1 MSIDKPYHRIVRG
14 LAEHQ
19 NAGYSGRAYV
29 VDPKYAER
37 PEHYVRAFLLIQK
50 DLLELFEY
58 IEPADGN
65 LATYSFR
72 IHELLM
78 RTCIE
83 IEANFKAILQENEY
97 NPKDKKGQAISEKN
111 WNIRNYQIVD
121 KSHHLSSY
129 KIYIPTWEGEKS
141 TMAPFLSWKSSGPLT
156 WYQAYN
162 QSKHSRHAE
171 FRKANL
177 ENLLNAVAALVVLLS
192 SQFRNQDFTPRS
204 DVLTTNPERP
214 REGEPAIGEFFYVE
228 YPSDWAEIELYSFDW
243 SKLKTQDERFQKFD
257 FDQFDG

>member
-1 MSIDKPYHRIVRG
+1 
-14 LAEHQ
+14 
-19 NAGYSGRAYV
+19 
-29 VDPKYAER
+29 
-37 PEHYVRAFLLIQK
+37 
-50 DLLELFEY
+50 
-58 IEPADGN
+58 
-65 LATYSFR
+65 
-72 IHELLM
+72 
-78 RTCIE
+78 
-83 IEANFKAILQENEY
+83 
-97 NPKDKKGQAISEKN
+97 
-111 WNIRNYQIVD
+111 
-121 KSHHLSSY
+121 
-129 KIYIPTWEGEKS
+129 
-141 TMAPFLSWKSSGPLT
+141 MAPFLSWKSSGPLT

-243 SKLKTQDERFQKFD
+243 LELKTQDKRFQKFD
-257 FDQFDG
+257 FDQFDGYAYPSAQPDVAALCTVSRALEHFYENISLASRILG